1 MTGILAVINAIYM
14 IWREI

>member
-1 MTGILAVINAIYM
+1 MTGILAVINDIYM